1 MPRTNRSDSDLYH
14 SRNTLSGLRMK
25 ERLKT
30 HIVGLDKR
38 VSGGVPKGHI
48 VLISGMP
55 GTMKSS
61 VCYNIL
67 YKNALESGTRGLYL
81 SVEQSRESIVEH
93 MNGLGFRHKEVE
105 NLLTIVDLGYLR
117 SSLDIGDEQDWMSIF
132 KMYVENLKAS
142 SGYDILVID
151 SLPVLE
157 MLADVQKRRLE
168 LFHLFNWLRS
178 LGVTTFI
185 IAEATTDLNVVHDED
200 FMADGIIHLRTEK
213 YGSKANLFLG
223 ITKMREA
230 RHDRDYFPLI
240 VENGVFEIVS
250 D

>member
-1 MPRTNRSDSDLYH
+1 
-14 SRNTLSGLRMK
+14 MK

-30 HIVGLDKR
+30 HIVGLDR
-38 VSGGVPKGHI
+38 RMSGGIPKGHI
-48 VLISGMP
+48 VLVSGMP

-67 YKNALESGTRGLYL
+67 YKNARESSNRGLYVSL
-81 SVEQSRESIVEH
+81 EQSRESISEH
-93 MNGLGFRHKEVE
+93 MSGLGFNHSEVE
-105 NLLTIVDLGYLR
+105 DLVTIVDLGYLR
-117 SSLDIGDEQDWMSIF
+117 SSLDLEGEQDWMSVF

-142 SGYDILVID
+142 SAYDILVID

-157 MLADVQKRRLE
+157 MLADVQRRRLE
-168 LFHLFNWLRS
+168 LFHLFNWLRG
-178 LGVTTFI
+178 LGITTFI

-200 FMADGIIHLRTEK
+200 FLADGIIHLRTEK